1 MWLTAVGRK
10 FEMRWA
16 GENEEDTIE
25 ENNKVQLMF
34 GETVIQQIPTPAL
47 VLDLD
52 AFESNLARM
61 AERVKSA
68 GKSLRPHFKAHK
80 CPEIA
85 KRQIVAGAVGVCC
98 ATVVEAELVA
108 STGITG
114 ILLTSPLA
122 DPLKMARV
130 IATGAMVVVD
140 HAQQAEWYNE
150 AARAAGR
157 KLDVLVDLDVG
168 DHRTGARSKD
178 QALAIAEQVDQAE
191 HLELRG
197 IQAYSVVGSHAGGL
211 EQRQGVSKDV
221 FAQVYQ
227 LLGTML
233 RRGLCCDIV
242 TGGSTGTWEIDTQVA
257 DLTELQAGSYVF
269 MDMAYRKEGLDF
281 ANSMNVLGT
290 VVSANHAEFVTVD
303 AGFKAFSTDRGYGPE
318 VLGHPG
324 AAYRW
329 GGDEFGYIDG
339 ASLTLGERVRFI
351 PPHCDPTVNLYDRI
365 YACRGGNVVEVWPV
379 KRAAL

>member
-1 MWLTAVGRK
+1 M
-10 FEMRWA
+10 
-16 GENEEDTIE
+16 IH
-25 ENNKVQLMF
+25 
-34 GETVIQQIPTPAL
+34 QIPTPAL

-52 AFESNLARM
+52 AFETNLTRM
-61 AERVKSA
+61 AAHVKAS
-68 GKSLRPHFKAHK
+68 GKSLRPHAKAHK

-85 KRQIVAGAVGVCC
+85 KRQIAAGAIGVCV
-98 ATVVEAELVA
+98 ATVVEAELMA
-108 STGITG
+108 AAGISG
-114 ILLTSPLA
+114 MLLTSPLA

-140 HAQQAEWYNE
+140 NAQQATWYDE

-168 DHRTGARSKD
+168 DHRTGARSKE
-178 QALAIAEQVDQAE
+178 QALAIAEQVDVAE
-191 HLELRG
+191 NLELRG
-197 IQAYSVVGSHAGGL
+197 IQAYSVVGSHAGGF
-211 EQRQGVSKDV
+211 EERQRVSKDV

-257 DLTELQAGSYVF
+257 DLTELQAGSYVV
-269 MDMAYRKEGLDF
+269 MDMAYRREGLDF
-281 ANSMNVLGT
+281 AHALNVLGT
-290 VVSANHAEFVTVD
+290 VVSANHEAFVSVD

-324 AAYRW
+324 ATYRW
-329 GGDEFGYIDG
+329 GGDEFGYVDG
-339 ASLTLGERVRFI
+339 AKLALGDRVRFL

-365 YACRGGNVVEVWPV
+365 YACRGENVEAVWPV
-379 KRAAL
+379 KRLSL

>member
-1 MWLTAVGRK
+1 
-10 FEMRWA
+10 
-16 GENEEDTIE
+16 
-25 ENNKVQLMF
+25 
-34 GETVIQQIPTPAL
+34 VIQQIPTPAL

-52 AFESNLARM
+52 LFETNLARM
-61 AERVKSA
+61 AARLKAV

-85 KRQIVAGAVGVCC
+85 KRQIAAGAIGVCC
-98 ATVVEAELVA
+98 ATVGEAELVA
-108 STGITG
+108 SAGIEG
-114 ILLTSPLA
+114 VLLTSPLA

-130 IATGAMVVVD
+130 IATRAMVVVD
-140 HAQQAEWYNE
+140 NAQQVTWYDE
-150 AARAAGR
+150 AAKAAGV

-178 QALAIAEQVDQAE
+178 QALAIAEQVDSAE
-191 HLELRG
+191 NLELKG

-211 EQRQGVSKDV
+211 EQRQEVSKDV

-269 MDMAYRKEGLDF
+269 MDLAYRKEGLDF
-281 ANSMNVLGT
+281 ANALNVLGT
-290 VVSANHAEFVTVD
+290 VVSANHDAFVTVD
-303 AGFKAFSTDRGYGPE
+303 AGFKAFSTDRGYGPD

-324 AAYRW
+324 ATYRW
-329 GGDEFGYIDG
+329 GGDEFGYVDG
-339 ASLTLGERVRFI
+339 AKLALGDRVRFLH
-351 PPHCDPTVNLYDRI
+351 PHCDPTVNLYDRV
-365 YACRGGNVVEVWPV
+365 YACRGQNVETVWPV
-379 KRAAL
+379 KRLSL

>member
-1 MWLTAVGRK
+1 
-10 FEMRWA
+10 
-16 GENEEDTIE
+16 
-25 ENNKVQLMF
+25 MF
-34 GETVIQQIPTPAL
+34 GATVIHEIATPAL

-52 AFESNLARM
+52 LFETNLARM
-61 AERVKSA
+61 AARVKAA
-68 GKSLRPHFKAHK
+68 GKSLRPHSKAHK

-85 KRQIVAGAVGVCC
+85 KRQIAAGAIGVCC
-98 ATVVEAELVA
+98 ATVPEAELMA
-108 STGITG
+108 AAGISG

-122 DPLKMARV
+122 DRLKMARV

-140 HAQQAEWYNE
+140 HALQATWYDE
-150 AARAAGR
+150 AAKAVGR

-178 QALAIAEQVDQAE
+178 QALAIAEQVDMAE
-191 HLELRG
+191 NLELKG

-211 EQRQGVSKDV
+211 EERQKVSQDV

-242 TGGSTGTWEIDTQVA
+242 SGGSTGTWEIDTQVA
-257 DLTELQAGSYVF
+257 DLTELQAGSYVI

-281 ANSMNVLGT
+281 ANSLNVLGT
-290 VVSANHAEFVTVD
+290 VVSANHEGFVTTD
-303 AGFKAFSTDRGYGPE
+303 AGFKAFSTDRGYCPE

-324 AAYRW
+324 ATYRW
-329 GGDEFGYIDG
+329 GGDEFGYVDG
-339 ASLTLGERVRFI
+339 AKVGLGDRVRFL
-351 PPHCDPTVNLYDRI
+351 PPHCDPTVNLYDRM
-365 YACRGGNVVEVWPV
+365 YACRGDKVEAVWPL
-379 KRAAL
+379 KRVIL